1 MGTTDDLR
9 FHGGADAY
17 LAACPS
23 RQILDVLANK
33 WTMLVMGA
41 LSGGPLRFGQLR
53 RRLDGV
59 TQKMLTQTLRTLER
73 DGLVT
78 RTVYPT
84 VPPRVE
90 YAATPLGRSV
100 TELLTGI
107 RVWSEEHIDEV
118 LDARAAYDVRAAEE
132 PRPVPAAAG

>member
-1 MGTTDDLR
+1 MGTITDGR
-9 FHGGADAY
+9 FYGDADAY

-23 RQILDVLANK
+23 RPILDLLGNK

-41 LSGGPLRFGQLR
+41 LAGSPLRFGQLR

-59 TQKMLTQTLRTLER
+59 TQKMLTQTLRSLER

-84 VPPRVE
+84 IPPRVD
-90 YAATPLGRSV
+90 YAVTDLGRDV
-100 TELLTGI
+100 ADLLTAV
-107 RVWSEEHIDEV
+107 RLWSEEHINDVLAAREDYDE
-118 LDARAAYDVRAAEE
+118 RAARDPA
-132 PRPVPAAAG
+132 PVTG

>member
-1 MGTTDDLR
+1 MGTIDNLR
-9 FHGGADAY
+9 FYGGADAY

-41 LSGGPLRFGQLR
+41 LSGGPMRFGELR
-53 RRLDGV
+53 RRLDGI

-73 DGLVT
+73 DGLIT

-84 VPPRVE
+84 IPPKVE
-90 YAATPLGRSV
+90 YTATELGESV
-100 TELLTGI
+100 TALLHAI
-107 RVWSEEHIDEV
+107 RVWSEDNINAV
-118 LDARAAYDVRAAEE
+118 LDARDAYDARAAKEIQ
-132 PRPVPAAAG
+132 PVTA